1 MSRAVR
7 RVVLILLG
15 LWLVGGVVLGG
26 AMLVQHLV
34 ALPTPPPSN
43 AALGAQMR
51 RLFAGGD
58 AETNGHGHGQGHDH
72 GHDQWRVL
80 HVMYRACPCSQRT
93 IAHLTAAQRP
103 AELDEVVVLVDDEG
117 KPGAED
123 RQLAAHGYRVSVI
136 TPEALRRDFDL
147 EAAPVLVIARPDGE
161 VVYAGGYTRH
171 KQSDAF
177 EDLAI
182 LSELRQREDRAAL
195 PVFGCPTSDR
205 LARQLDPL
213 GLRSK

>member
-1 MSRAVR
+1 
-7 RVVLILLG
+7 
-15 LWLVGGVVLGG
+15 
-26 AMLVQHLV
+26 MLVQHLV

-43 AALGAQMR
+43 AALGAQMH
-51 RLFAGGD
+51 RLFAGRD
-58 AETNGHGHGQGHDH
+58 AETNGQGQGHGQ
-72 GHDQWRVL
+72 DQWRML
-80 HVMYRACPCSQRT
+80 HVMYRTCPCSQRT

-103 AELDEVVVLVDDEG
+103 ADLDEAVVLVDDEG

-123 RQLAAHGYRVSVI
+123 QRLAAHGYRVSVI
-136 TPEALRRDFDL
+136 TPEALQRDFAL
-147 EAAPVLVIARPDGE
+147 EAAPVLVIARPDGK

-182 LSELRQREDRAAL
+182 LSDLLQREDRTSL

-213 GLRSK
+213 GLRSR

>member
-1 MSRAVR
+1 MAPVESLVVSPPLRRA
-7 RVVLILLG
+7 VLILLV
-15 LWLVGGVVLGG
+15 LWLAGGIVLGG
-26 AMLVQHLV
+26 AMLVQHVV
-34 ALPTPPPSN
+34 ALPAPPPSS
-43 AALGAQMR
+43 AALGAQMH
-51 RLFAGGD
+51 RLFAGRG
-58 AETNGHGHGQGHDH
+58 ASGSGQGK
-72 GHDQWRVL
+72 WRAL

-93 IAHLTAAQRP
+93 IAHLTEGQRS
-103 AELDEVVVLVDDEG
+103 AELDEAVLLVDDEG
-117 KPGAED
+117 EAGPED
-123 RQLAAHGYRVSVI
+123 QKLAAHGYRVSVI
-136 TPEALRRDFDL
+136 TPEVLRRDFDL
-147 EAAPVLVIARPDGE
+147 EAAPVLVIARPDGK

-213 GLRSK
+213 GLRRK